1 MICTVLLVLSGA
13 LAMQTMRLRNR
24 QETYQER
31 IEALEG
37 RIDKEEA
44 RGAQLEEERVYV
56 QTKQY
61 IEEAAREK
69 LGLVNED
76 ELLIKPNE

>member
-37 RIDKEEA
+37 QIDKEEA